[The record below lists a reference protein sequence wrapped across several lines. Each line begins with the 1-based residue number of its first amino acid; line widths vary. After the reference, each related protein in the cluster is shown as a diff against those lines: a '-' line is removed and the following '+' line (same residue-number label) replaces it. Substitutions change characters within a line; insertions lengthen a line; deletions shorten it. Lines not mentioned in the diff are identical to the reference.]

1 MVAYLRLLGAPA
13 IQVQD
18 GWLEPPSGK
27 SSALLFHLAYQQQ
40 WVNRADLVYLF
51 WPDTSEEKA
60 RRNLRQL
67 LSKIRRLT
75 FAGDLST
82 EDTRLRW
89 AVRTDVQGFK
99 EAISERRWPQAVQLY
114 EGELLQGFGLPD
126 APEFESWLAL
136 EREEVWA
143 AWQGAVL
150 NFAEELEGTARHTE
164 AAELLGKLFKADPL
178 DEAALRRYLSA
189 LYRSGER
196 HGALKTYERFRRTL
210 QEELDAEPEEDTL
223 RLVATIER
231 AEPLS
236 TDTGVKVEARS
247 VSTMPTQATPF
258 IGREGEIAKLAEQ
271 LENSACRLLSIV
283 SPGGMGKTRLAI
295 EVASRQKGFRDGVH
309 FVPFAAVNSPGFM
322 ISAIAGAL
330 NFTFFGSDD
339 PKLQLLD
346 YLRNKEKLLVLD
358 NLEHLL
364 AGMDLLVELLASAPG
379 IKLLATSR
387 ERLALHAE
395 WVYDLEGMRVPEAS
409 DANLQDADAVQLFV
423 QTAKK
428 TRADFTLNDNA
439 ETVAHICRLVGGMP
453 LALELAASWLR
464 VLNADEIAAELARGL
479 DLLESSLRDLPERH
493 HTIRA
498 VFDVSWQRL
507 SKKEQAALR
516 KLSVFHGGFTKV
528 AAAEVAEVSLPLLL
542 ALSNKSFVCREASGR
557 FAQHPLMWQYLREK
571 ASAEVEASDHM
582 QARHA
587 AYFAAFLHERK
598 DLLQGLEAAAVRKD
612 IGEELANI
620 REAWFWTVV
629 HQREDLIDQASESFY
644 IFCNEEG
651 LYHEAETLFS
661 LAAREMKSR
670 SVVHGR
676 VLCLLGGCYNY
687 LTTYQQ
693 GIRVLQQSLAMFEAH
708 GAKRE
713 EALACLLL
721 GSCYGFA
728 NRPLEEV
735 ATNWRRCAHLFR
747 NVGDLAHEGEVL
759 GLLAEY
765 VKDPTEANRQFREA
779 LQLFRASGKSFGMLG
794 GITLTLSNFAMFV
807 AHVQGAYQ
815 QAIRLTEE
823 AIRIEQARGESYRMV
838 WYLNSQAEYFAYQGD
853 YPQAETLLSKAQ
865 TIGEALESGWG
876 KLELDRA
883 LCGLGQLA
891 HLRGEPE
898 KAKRYLTHVLEQTKL
913 HGDAFGTW
921 ARAMDT
927 LGRIALDE
935 GNPSEAEEQCQEA
948 MRFFSS
954 LNPQRSGRDW
964 AKAWCLLNL
973 TDIALAKEDSQAAQT
988 HLQDALSITKAWQL
1002 KPIALRLLVSFARL
1016 LQHHGDEQSAMS
1028 LLELA
1033 ASHPAGMFE
1042 TKEAAA
1048 RSLASLA
1055 PGEYTAR
1062 KQRDATELQG
1072 LVQALVTDLLL
1083 SHPDE

>member
-13 IQVQD
+13 LQVQD
-18 GWLEPPSGK
+18 GWLEPPFGK

-51 WPDTSEEKA
+51 WPDTAEEKA

-67 LSKIRRLT
+67 LSKLRRLPYT
-75 FAGDLST
+75 SDLDI
-82 EDTRLRW
+82 EDSRLRW
-89 AVRTDVQGFK
+89 AVQTDVKDFK
-99 EAISERRWPQAVQLY
+99 AAIAQRHWSQATQLY
-114 EGELLQGFGLPD
+114 KGDLLQDFRLPE

-150 NFAEELEGTARHTE
+150 NFAEDLEGFARHDE

-178 DEAALRRYLSA
+178 HEAVLRRYVSA
-189 LYRSGER
+189 LYRSGQR
-196 HGALKTYERFRRTL
+196 HAALAAYERFRRML
-210 QEELDAEPEEDTL
+210 QEELDAEPEDSTL
-223 RLVATIER
+223 RLMATIER
-231 AEPLS
+231 ADPLS
-236 TDTGVKVEARS
+236 VTTATEAAPRPAIA
-247 VSTMPTQATPF
+247 MPTQITPF
-258 IGREGEIAKLAEQ
+258 VGRADDKAKLAEQ
-271 LENSACRLLSIV
+271 LKQPACRLLTIV

-295 EVASRQKGFRDGVH
+295 ETASEQQGFKDGVH
-309 FVPFAAVNSPGFM
+309 FVPFAAVTSPEFM
-322 ISAIAGAL
+322 VAAIADAL
-330 NFTFFGSDD
+330 NFSFFGSDN
-339 PKLQLLD
+339 PKLQLLN

-364 AGMDLLVELLASAPG
+364 TGMDLLVEMLASAPDL
-379 IKLLATSR
+379 KLLATSR

-409 DANLQDADAVQLFV
+409 DANVQDADAVQLFV

-428 TRADFTLNDNA
+428 ARADFALSDNA
-439 ETVAHICRLVGGMP
+439 EPVAHICRLVGGMP

-507 SKKEQAALR
+507 SKNEQAALR
-516 KLSVFHGGFTKV
+516 KLSVFHGGFTKA

-542 ALSNKSFVCREASGR
+542 ALSNKSFVRREASGR
-557 FAQHPLMWQYLREK
+557 FAQHPLIWQYLREK

-587 AYFAAFLHERK
+587 AYFAAFLHKHK
-598 DLLQGLEAAAVRKD
+598 DLLQGLETAAVRKD
-612 IGEELANI
+612 IEEELANI

-676 VLCLLGGCYNY
+676 VLCWLGGCYNF
-687 LTTYQQ
+687 LTAYQQ
-693 GIRVLQQSLAMFEAH
+693 GIQVLQQSLAMFEAH

-713 EALACLLL
+713 EALAELLL
-721 GSCYGFA
+721 GSCYAFA

-747 NVGDLAHEGEVL
+747 KVGDLAHEGEVR

-765 VKDPTEANRQFREA
+765 VNDPAEANRQFQEA
-779 LQLFRASGKSFGMLG
+779 LELFRASGKGFGMLG
-794 GITLTLSNFAMFV
+794 GITLTLSNFALFV

-838 WYLNSQAEYFAYQGD
+838 WYLNSQAEYFVYQGD
-853 YPQAETLLSKAQ
+853 YPQAEMLLSKAQ

-883 LCGLGQLA
+883 LYGLGRLA

-935 GNPSEAEEQCQEA
+935 GNPREAEEQCQEA

-954 LNPQRSGRDW
+954 LNPQRSERDW

-988 HLQDALSITKAWQL
+988 HVQDALSITKAWQL
-1002 KPIALRLLVSFARL
+1002 KPVALRLLVSFAKL
-1016 LQHHGDEQSAMS
+1016 FQHHGDEQSAVS

-1033 ASHPAGMFE
+1033 ASHPASMFE

-1048 RSLASLA
+1048 RSLASLV

-1062 KQRDATELQG
+1062 KQRDTTELQG
-1072 LVQALVTDLLL
+1072 VVQTLVTDLLL
-1083 SHPDE
+1083 GHPNE